1 MTISQTSGKGA
12 PEAWALLVIDMQN
25 DFVLPEASLCVQ
37 GALATVPRISGACD
51 WFRGRGWPVVWVVR
65 EHAADGSDIE
75 RLRHDR
81 FLREPVLVP
90 GTRGCAIVEGLEPRP
105 EEPRIVKK
113 RWSAFMQTELDWVLR
128 RLGIGKIAVSGTQI
142 PNCLRA
148 TVFDAVSYGY
158 EVAMISDACSA
169 QNSEVAEANYRDIR
183 NIGVDCLPLD
193 RFVAK
198 YPSTSE
204 GS

>member
-1 MTISQTSGKGA
+1 
-12 PEAWALLVIDMQN
+12 
-25 DFVLPEASLCVQ
+25 
-37 GALATVPRISGACD
+37 
-51 WFRGRGWPVVWVVR
+51 
-65 EHAADGSDIE
+65 
-75 RLRHDR
+75 
-81 FLREPVLVP
+81 
-90 GTRGCAIVEGLEPRP
+90 
-105 EEPRIVKK
+105 
-113 RWSAFMQTELDWVLR
+113 MQTELDWVLR

-183 NIGVDCLPLD
+183 NIGVDCLFLD
-193 RFVAK
+193 LFVAK